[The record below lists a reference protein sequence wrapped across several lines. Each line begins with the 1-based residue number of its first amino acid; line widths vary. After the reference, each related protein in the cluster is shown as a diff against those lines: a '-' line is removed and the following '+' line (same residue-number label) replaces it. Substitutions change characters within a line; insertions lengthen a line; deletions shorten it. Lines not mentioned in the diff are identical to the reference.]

1 MELIEIIKIAA
12 IAALVVFIFSTIF
25 LVSSFRSLTIIFKDS
40 FKSIDNFKDDLSD
53 TLNKLENDVSDL
65 NDNIEKTLGN
75 IDNTV
80 KIVYDTVKDFSEM
93 KDRIIVSL
101 DNVDN
106 LAVSLHENSKDAGEF
121 KIKLDETVGN
131 INNLALQLS
140 QTTDIIGRESLNL
153 LRAFKPFFNALNF
166 VEQKLITPYSS
177 ISTYFN
183 AAYKAVTTFAKHYS
197 EHKDFRNIKGKMDD
211 IHIYTKDVNEQIH
224 GPSFYDENDIEFAT
238 HVENK
243 RKEPRASDDFNV
255 VEAEN
260 DYLNSYGNSIGD
272 LDHDGL
278 LNNTYLNTEELLRQA
293 EIEIENDNEK
303 SPEEKAE
310 LKLQISDLREDILKS
325 VKEFKDE
332 LNK

>member
-25 LVSSFRSLTIIFKDS
+25 LVFSFRSLTVILKES

-65 NDNIEKTLGN
+65 NDNLETTLGN
-75 IDNTV
+75 IDNTA

-93 KDRIIVSL
+93 KDRLIVSL

-106 LAVSLHENSKDAGEF
+106 LAVSLHENSKDASEF
-121 KIKLDETVGN
+121 KIKLTETVGN

-140 QTTDIIGRESLNL
+140 QTTDIIGKESISL

-166 VEQKLITPYSS
+166 VEQKLITPYGS

-197 EHKDFRNIKGKMDD
+197 EHKNFRNIKGKMDD

-224 GPSFYDENDIEFAT
+224 GPSYNDEIDIEFST
-238 HVENK
+238 PFESK
-243 RKEPRASDDFNV
+243 RKEARASDDFSV
-255 VEAEN
+255 IEAEN
-260 DYLNSYGNSIGD
+260 SFLNSQGNPIGEQD
-272 LDHDGL
+272 TEGL

-293 EIEIENDNEK
+293 EIEIDNDNDK
-303 SPEEKAE
+303 SPEEKTE
-310 LKLQISDLREDILKS
+310 LKLQISGLREDLLKS

-332 LNK
+332 LKK